1 MKNQNEAQTI
11 MSAATKTDRNLIH
24 DVCDVFS
31 LGSQILKFHSLKEIT
46 QCLLAVVVDKNTL
59 MGRLKQLG
67 IALLYLLSG
76 YVINHSFTLN
86 GIVSTVWPGS
96 GLVVAWH

>member
-1 MKNQNEAQTI
+1 MKNQNETQTI

-46 QCLLAVVVDKNTL
+46 
-59 MGRLKQLG
+59 LKM
-67 IALLYLLSG
+67 
-76 YVINHSFTLN
+76 VTFKRRFTPHLFP
-86 GIVSTVWPGS
+86 IHLTK
-96 GLVVAWH
+96 